1 MTWKPFYVKC
11 GHVVFLIRIPTAYY
25 FTYVWKRYDMEM
37 LVILLTLFV
46 GFLFFVGITYILA
59 RVLFPKVKDDEKGK
73 MITSTKRNPYF
84 FGKEAH

>member
-1 MTWKPFYVKC
+1 
-11 GHVVFLIRIPTAYY
+11 
-25 FTYVWKRYDMEM
+25 M

-59 RVLFPKVKDDEKGK
+59 RVLFPKVKDDETGK

-84 FGKEAH
+84 FGKGAH